1 MKSIFEKLFARK
13 SLMGAGKRKA
23 VRTPIRTRPLLE
35 HLEDRLAPSVTPVP
49 TYEWTG
55 KGGDNLWSD
64 GANWTNGGPAS
75 AGAGNHVDLVFH
87 TNTLQE
93 ASSVDDIPSLPLT
106 DSITFDANNFSDPT
120 AVGYNAGGTDTAGG
134 YTFTGAGSI
143 TLDAA
148 AGIKLATGLN
158 PSGVTETF
166 NGPSLTTS
174 VAQTWTITDSVETL
188 ALTANSNL
196 NLGGNVL
203 TVAGAGTLSLRGVVS
218 GAAGSGFTIPG
229 TATLILAGANTYQG
243 TTNIAGAG
251 FILVQS
257 NTGLGNAANT
267 ENVAGGGV
275 LFLQDGAS
283 PTMTGTLTLDN
294 GGLAGQ
300 SVTNTW
306 TGPIALAS
314 SNAIA
319 AAGGGR
325 FVINGVISTS
335 AGTPSLFISGFGT
348 TEFQVNNTYT
358 GTTTVEANNT
368 LQIDA
373 PSGLGAGGAG
383 NGTTID
389 NGGELDLNFTGSL
402 QDAGANAEALT
413 LNGNGSPF
421 GTDLGALEVLAAH
434 GVTIPGT
441 VTLGSDATIGVGTG
455 TLTFPATAV
464 ISGNFNL
471 TYDEDAG
478 GQGEIITQA
487 ANTYGGA
494 TTTTDIKSG
503 VILNIQNN
511 AGLGNASPT
520 HTAIVEDG
528 AALQTQGALG
538 TIANNLQF
546 NTTAAADF
554 PTAATGSLEDVSGS
568 TTFSG
573 TVTLNNATTVQ
584 TQISVDT
591 AGTANRLVLSGAI
604 QGPAPSPAAAAAS
617 SRPARASCAK
627 TAARARP
634 IPTAA

>member
-1 MKSIFEKLFARK
+1 
-13 SLMGAGKRKA
+13 
-23 VRTPIRTRPLLE
+23 
-35 HLEDRLAPSVTPVP
+35 
-49 TYEWTG
+49 
-55 KGGDNLWSD
+55 
-64 GANWTNGGPAS
+64 
-75 AGAGNHVDLVFH
+75 
-87 TNTLQE
+87 
-93 ASSVDDIPSLPLT
+93 
-106 DSITFDANNFSDPT
+106 
-120 AVGYNAGGTDTAGG
+120 
-134 YTFTGAGSI
+134 
-143 TLDAA
+143 
-148 AGIKLATGLN
+148 
-158 PSGVTETF
+158 
-166 NGPSLTTS
+166 
-174 VAQTWTITDSVETL
+174 
-188 ALTANSNL
+188 
-196 NLGGNVL
+196 
-203 TVAGAGTLSLRGVVS
+203 
-218 GAAGSGFTIPG
+218 
-229 TATLILAGANTYQG
+229 
-243 TTNIAGAG
+243 
-251 FILVQS
+251 
-257 NTGLGNAANT
+257 
-267 ENVAGGGV
+267 
-275 LFLQDGAS
+275 
-283 PTMTGTLTLDN
+283 MTGTLTLDN

-604 QGPAPSPAAAAAS
+604 QGRAPSPAAAAAS

-627 TAARARP
+627 TAARLGQFLRRP
-634 IPTAA
+634 DLGQRRPSGTEQERQRDRRPRRPGHRRQLPQPDHCGQRHRAGQQQQQDRHVRPGHDQRRRRTAPQRQPDRGAADPDGRRHRGDRDADAQRRRDGYQLPRCRCRLHHGRNRCRHPEPEPPVRRRHRAPSR